1 MDPGSI
7 WRGRDPEMAAPG
19 MVSFLAFLSKPQTSG
34 GPKWG
39 RVAWRKTSGHWPCPS
54 SYLTVDFT
62 LPSPVS
68 QDWLSSRLEPILSAE
83 RLTRLRGCRDPDPC
97 HWIHTSHCR
106 GFLSTSDGPRERLT
120 RTLVLAFRMCQDLAA
135 LERTPGRQ
143 DFLAFTDRAVEGR
156 GRFLCLVV

>member
-1 MDPGSI
+1 
-7 WRGRDPEMAAPG
+7 MAAPG

-68 QDWLSSRLEPILSAE
+68 QDWLSSRLEPILSADSPGLGDAGTQTHVIGHTP
-83 RLTRLRGCRDPDPC
+83 LT
-97 HWIHTSHCR
+97 
-106 GFLSTSDGPRERLT
+106 
-120 RTLVLAFRMCQDLAA
+120 
-135 LERTPGRQ
+135 
-143 DFLAFTDRAVEGR
+143 VEV
-156 GRFLCLVV
+156 F